1 MDNVT
6 ELEALVARLA
16 AINFSQSSEQATR
29 EMAMNPLIA
38 ALGWDTFN
46 PDEVDREYSVQVVRR
61 RLLHARARIEESP
74 PLVHLERPVLH
85 LRPVDLKHG

>member
-29 EMAMNPLIA
+29 EMAVNPLIA

-46 PDEVDREYSVQVVRR
+46 PDEVDGSTRS
-61 RLLHARARIEESP
+61 AAAAWTIASGGP
-74 PLVHLERPVLH
+74 
-85 LRPVDLKHG
+85 KGTSF